1 MFVYIYKLI
10 KKDAINDDMIYI
22 GSTEDINDRMSKH
35 KYSCNNIK
43 HCKYN
48 YKVYKYIRDN
58 GGWNEWKYEIID
70 EVEVALREDA
80 GIYEGEYI
88 IKYDAINKLN
98 DVVAGRCLNKSK
110 NQYHKEKYQR
120 NKEVIS
126 QKSKEKYQRNKEVI
140 SQKSKEKYQRNKE
153 DILQRVTEYRNKNK
167 DAINQ
172 RRREYNEQNK
182 DAINERRRERRRLAK
197 LNTL

>member
-35 KYSCNNIK
+35 KHSCNNIK
-43 HCKYN
+43 YRKYN

-58 GGWNEWKYEIID
+58 GGWGEWKYEVVD

-80 GIYEGEYI
+80 EIYEGEYI
-88 IKYDAINKLN
+88 IKYNAINKLN
-98 DVVAGRCLNKSK
+98 EVVAGRCLNKSK
-110 NQYHKEKYQR
+110 NQYHKEKYERNKGVILQKCKEKYERNKDDILQKCKENYER
-120 NKEVIS
+120 NKEH
-126 QKSKEKYQRNKEVI
+126 
-140 SQKSKEKYQRNKE
+140 
-153 DILQRVTEYRNKNK
+153 ILQRVKEHREKNK

-172 RRREYNEQNK
+172 RRKELRK
-182 DAINERRRERRRLAK
+182 LAK
-197 LNTL
+197 L

>member
-1 MFVYIYKLI
+1 MLLLLYSMFVYIYKLI
-10 KKDAINDDMIYI
+10 KNNAINDDMIYI
-22 GSTEDINDRMSKH
+22 GSAENINDRMSKH

-43 HCKYN
+43 GRKYN

-58 GGWNEWKYEIID
+58 GGWDEWKYEIID

-88 IKYDAINKLN
+88 IIYNAINKLN
-98 DVVAGRCLNKSK
+98 EVVAGRCLNKSN

-120 NKEVIS
+120 NKEDIL
-126 QKSKEKYQRNKEVI
+126 QKCKEKYQRNKEDI
-140 SQKSKEKYQRNKE
+140 LQKCKEKYQRNKE
-153 DILQRVTEYRNKNK
+153 DILQRVKEHRNKNK

-172 RRREYNEQNK
+172 RRRELRN
-182 DAINERRRERRRLAK
+182 LAK
-197 LNTL
+197 L

>member
-153 DILQRVTEYRNKNK
+153 KISQKCKEKYERNKEDILQRVTEYRNKNK

-172 RRREYNEQNK
+172 RRRE
-182 DAINERRRERRRLAK
+182 RRRLAK

>member
-43 HCKYN
+43 YHKYN

-88 IKYDAINKLN
+88 IKYNAINKLN
-98 DVVAGRCLNKSK
+98 DVVSGRCLNKSK
-110 NQYHKEKYQR
+110 NQYHKEKYER
-120 NKEVIS
+120 NKEKIS
-126 QKSKEKYQRNKEVI
+126 QKGKERYERNKEDILQKCKEKYE
-140 SQKSKEKYQRNKE
+140 RNKE

-172 RRREYNEQNK
+172 RRRELRK
-182 DAINERRRERRRLAK
+182 IAK
-197 LNTL
+197 IK

>member
-22 GSTEDINDRMSKH
+22 GSTEDIKDRMSKH
-35 KYSCNNIK
+35 KHSCNNIK
-43 HCKYN
+43 SHKNN

-58 GGWNEWKYEIID
+58 GGWDEWKYEIID

-88 IKYDAINKLN
+88 IKYNAINKLN
-98 DVVAGRCLNKSK
+98 NVVAGRCLNKSK
-110 NQYHKEKYQR
+110 NQYHKEKHERNRENILQKKKEMYERNKEVILQKSKEKYER

-126 QKSKEKYQRNKEVI
+126 QKSKEKYERNKDAI
-140 SQKSKEKYQRNKE
+140 K
-153 DILQRVTEYRNKNK
+153 QRVNEYRNKNK

-172 RRREYNEQNK
+172 RRRELRK
-182 DAINERRRERRRLAK
+182 LAK
-197 LNTL
+197 L

>member
-22 GSTEDINDRMSKH
+22 GSTEDIKCRMSTH
-35 KYSCNNIK
+35 KIRCNNIK
-43 HCKYN
+43 SRNYN

-98 DVVAGRCLNKSK
+98 NRVAGRTYKEYYVQNIEKIKEYRVQNKDLILQK
-110 NQYHKEKYQR
+110 KKENYQ
-120 NKEVIS
+120 
-126 QKSKEKYQRNKEVI
+126 Q
-140 SQKSKEKYQRNKE
+140 NKE
-153 DILQRVTEYRNKNK
+153 DILQKQKQYYQQNKEQIKQKYQQNKEQIKQKKKEYRNKNK
-167 DAINQ
+167 DV
-172 RRREYNEQNK
+172 
-182 DAINERRRERRRLAK
+182 INERRRELRRLAK
-197 LNTL
+197 LNT

>member
-22 GSTEDINDRMSKH
+22 GSTEDIKCRMSTH
-35 KYSCNNIK
+35 KIRCNNIK
-43 HCKYN
+43 SRNYN

-120 NKEVIS
+120 NKE
-126 QKSKEKYQRNKEVI
+126 
-140 SQKSKEKYQRNKE
+140 

-182 DAINERRRERRRLAK
+182 DDINERRRERRRLAK

>member
-10 KKDAINDDMIYI
+10 KKDAINDDIVYI
-22 GSTEDINDRMSKH
+22 GSTDDIEARMSKH

-43 HCKYN
+43 QRDYN
-48 YKVYKYIRDN
+48 RKVYKYIRDN
-58 GGWNEWKYEIID
+58 GGFDEWTYEIID
-70 EVEVALREDA
+70 EVEVALRNDA
-80 GIYEGEYI
+80 ARYEGEYI

-98 DVVAGRCLNKSK
+98 DRVAGQCLNKSI
-110 NQYHKEKYQR
+110 NQYHKEYRERNKERLSQKDKEKHER

-126 QKSKEKYQRNKEVI
+126 QKKKEYYERNKG
-140 SQKSKEKYQRNKE
+140 Y
-153 DILQRVTEYRNKNK
+153 ILQSVNEYRNKNK

-182 DAINERRRERRRLAK
+182 DDINERRRERRRLAK

>member
-1 MFVYIYKLI
+1 LI

-153 DILQRVTEYRNKNK
+153 KISQKCKEKYERNKEDILQRVTEYRNKNK
-167 DAINQ
+167 D
-172 RRREYNEQNK
+172 
-182 DAINERRRERRRLAK
+182 DINERRRERRRLAK